1 MTMEYE
7 FVTGEKT
14 CFDVDEKFENILREL
29 DNELKNN
36 NRKETERHESLNL
49 FYSNTEIVDM
59 TSDVLD
65 KVLENFYKENIYQV
79 ISQLNPDE
87 QELIHKLYLNTQTMT
102 PEQYANCVDL
112 KIEEV
117 EERLSLIRKKLKILM
132 EEKWSEK

>member
-7 FVTGEKT
+7 FVTGEKI

-65 KVLENFYKENIYQV
+65 KVLENFYKENIYPV

-87 QELIHKLYLNTQTMT
+87 QELIHKLYLNTQPMT

-132 EEKWSEK
+132 EEKWSEN

>member
-1 MTMEYE
+1 MEYE

-14 CFDVDEKFENILREL
+14 CFDVDKKFENILREL

-87 QELIHKLYLNTQTMT
+87 QELIHKLYLNTQPMT

-132 EEKWSEK
+132 EEKWSEN

>member
-1 MTMEYE
+1 MEYE
-7 FVTGEKT
+7 FVTGEKI
-14 CFDVDEKFENILREL
+14 CFDVDEKFEKILREL

-59 TSDVLD
+59 TSYVLD

-87 QELIHKLYLNTQTMT
+87 QELIHKLYLNTQPMT

-112 KIEEV
+112 KIEEL

>member
-1 MTMEYE
+1 MEYE

-49 FYSNTEIVDM
+49 FYRNTEIVDM

-87 QELIHKLYLNTQTMT
+87 QELIHKLYLNTQPMT

>member
-7 FVTGEKT
+7 FVTGEKI
-14 CFDVDEKFENILREL
+14 CFDVDEKFEKILREL

-59 TSDVLD
+59 TSYVLD

-87 QELIHKLYLNTQTMT
+87 QELIHKLYLNTQPMT

-112 KIEEV
+112 KIEEL